1 MLAKIP
7 VGRRYSELPK
17 GFTTFRHED
26 GRKPRSDVPANG
38 RTTEVQSPCTAGPPG
53 GGDYRATE
61 HALKG
66 PRARRDG
73 RGRRRGSGRHD
84 WLRAGR
90 VAPLVEP
97 HLPPSSLI
105 GR

>member
-7 VGRRYSELPK
+7 VGRSYSELPN

-26 GRKPRSDVPANG
+26 GQKPRSDAPANG
-38 RTTEVQSPCTAGPPG
+38 QTTEVQSLCNAGPPG
-53 GGDYRATE
+53 EGDYRATE
-61 HALKG
+61 HGLKG
-66 PRARRDG
+66 PRARRDR
-73 RGRRRGSGRHD
+73 RGYSRGSGRHD

-90 VAPLVEP
+90 VAPLVGP

>member
-1 MLAKIP
+1 MLVKIP

-17 GFTTFRHED
+17 GFTTFRHEN
-26 GRKPRSDVPANG
+26 GRKPRSDAPANG
-38 RTTEVQSPCTAGPPG
+38 QTTEVQSPCNAGPPG
-53 GGDYRATE
+53 EGDYRATE
-61 HALKG
+61 HGLKG
-66 PRARRDG
+66 RRARCDR
-73 RGRRRGSGRHD
+73 RGYSRGSGWHD

>member
-1 MLAKIP
+1 MLVRIP

-26 GRKPRSDVPANG
+26 GRKPRSDAPANG
-38 RTTEVQSPCTAGPPG
+38 WTTEVQSLCNAGPPG
-53 GGDYRATE
+53 EGDYRAAE
-61 HALKG
+61 HGLKG

-73 RGRRRGSGRHD
+73 QGQSRGSGRHD

-97 HLPPSSLI
+97 HLPPLILI

>member
-1 MLAKIP
+1 MLVRIP

-26 GRKPRSDVPANG
+26 GRKPRSDAPANG
-38 RTTEVQSPCTAGPPG
+38 RTTEVQSLCNAGPPG
-53 GGDYRATE
+53 EGDYRAAE
-61 HALKG
+61 HGLKV

-73 RGRRRGSGRHD
+73 QGQSRGSGRHD

-90 VAPLVEP
+90 VAPLVEL
-97 HLPPSSLI
+97 HLPSLILI